1 VSVTISPQLRLL
13 VVIGFLVALAGATS
27 LMLMGRS
34 TGSDAAPKVIKPL
47 HPVAKHA
54 AKAPTAAKKHA
65 TARPAVHKAVVVAR
79 PKPVHA
85 VRPTP
90 RSVVKARAP
99 KAPLVTVKGLPAVLV
114 RALSAHPVVIVALYQ
129 VDRTAT
135 PAERLAA
142 RAGRTADAAVGIDRL
157 ALAEAEQGARDA
169 HAGFVGINVFR
180 QAEAAPL
187 TKLLGVLQDP
197 AVLVFKRPGTVFVQ
211 LNGFADK
218 DTVAQA
224 AANAALQQ

>member
-13 VVIGFLVALAGATS
+13 VVIGFVVALAGAAL
-27 LMLMGRS
+27 LMMMGRS

-47 HPVAKHA
+47 HPIAKHA
-54 AKAPTAAKKHA
+54 TNAPTAPGKHVA
-65 TARPAVHKAVVVAR
+65 ARPAVHKAVAR

-85 VRPTP
+85 VRPKP
-90 RSVVKARAP
+90 KAVVVPAAP

-114 RALSAHPVVIVALYQ
+114 HALNAHPVVIVALYQ

-135 PAERLAA
+135 PAQRLAA
-142 RAGRTADAAVGIDRL
+142 RTGKSADAAVGIDRL
-157 ALAEAEQGARDA
+157 ALAEAQQGARDA
-169 HAGFVGINVFR
+169 HSGFVGINVFR

-224 AANAALQQ
+224 AANAALAQ

>member
-13 VVIGFLVALAGATS
+13 VVIGFLVALAGATF

-34 TGSDAAPKVIKPL
+34 TGSDAAPMVIKPL

-54 AKAPTAAKKHA
+54 AKANTHVA
-65 TARPAVHKAVVVAR
+65 TRPAVHKAVVVRA
-79 PKPVHA
+79 KPVHA
-85 VRPTP
+85 VRPAQKA
-90 RSVVKARAP
+90 VVTARAP
-99 KAPLVTVKGLPAVLV
+99 KASLVTVKGLPPVLV
-114 RALSAHPVVIVALYQ
+114 RALNAHPVVIVALYQ

-135 PAERLAA
+135 PAQRLAA

-157 ALAEAEQGARDA
+157 ALAEAQQGARDA

>member
-13 VVIGFLVALAGATS
+13 VVIGFVVALAGAAL
-27 LMLMGRS
+27 LMMMGRS
-34 TGSDAAPKVIKPL
+34 TGSDAAPKLIKPL

-54 AKAPTAAKKHA
+54 EAAAKHVA
-65 TARPAVHKAVVVAR
+65 ARPAVHKAVVAR

-85 VRPTP
+85 VRPT
-90 RSVVKARAP
+90 RRAVVTTRAP

-114 RALSAHPVVIVALYQ
+114 RALNAHPVVIVALYQ

-135 PAERLAA
+135 AAQRVAA
-142 RAGRTADAAVGIDRL
+142 RAGMSADAAVGIDRL
-157 ALAEAEQGARDA
+157 ALAEAQQGARDA
-169 HAGFVGINVFR
+169 HSGFVGINVFR
-180 QAEAAPL
+180 QADAAPL

-224 AANAALQQ
+224 AANAALAQ

>member
-1 VSVTISPQLRLL
+1 MDVTISPQLRLL
-13 VVIGFLVALAGATS
+13 VVIGFVAALAGAAL
-27 LMLMGRS
+27 LMMMGRS
-34 TGSDAAPKVIKPL
+34 TGSDATPKVIRPL

-54 AKAPTAAKKHA
+54 TKAPTAAAKHLA
-65 TARPAVHKAVVVAR
+65 AKPAVHKTVAKA
-79 PKPVHA
+79 KPVHA
-85 VRPTP
+85 VRP
-90 RSVVKARAP
+90 KP
-99 KAPLVTVKGLPAVLV
+99 KAVVAPAVPKTPLVTVKGLPAVV
-114 RALSAHPVVIVALYQ
+114 VQALNAHPVVIVALYQ

-135 PAERLAA
+135 AAQRLAA
-142 RAGRTADAAVGIDRL
+142 RTGKSADAAVGIDRL
-157 ALAEAEQGARDA
+157 SLAEAQQGAHDA

-180 QAEAAPL
+180 QADAAPL

>member
-1 VSVTISPQLRLL
+1 
-13 VVIGFLVALAGATS
+13 
-27 LMLMGRS
+27 
-34 TGSDAAPKVIKPL
+34 
-47 HPVAKHA
+47 
-54 AKAPTAAKKHA
+54 
-65 TARPAVHKAVVVAR
+65 
-79 PKPVHA
+79 
-85 VRPTP
+85 
-90 RSVVKARAP
+90 
-99 KAPLVTVKGLPAVLV
+99 VTVKGLPAVLV

>member
-1 VSVTISPQLRLL
+1 MMT
-13 VVIGFLVALAGATS
+13 
-27 LMLMGRS
+27 GRS

-47 HPVAKHA
+47 HPIAKHA
-54 AKAPTAAKKHA
+54 ANAPTASTKHVVAK
-65 TARPAVHKAVVVAR
+65 PAVHKAVAK

-85 VRPTP
+85 VRPT
-90 RSVVKARAP
+90 AP
-99 KAPLVTVKGLPAVLV
+99 KAPLVTVKGLPGVLV
-114 RALSAHPVVIVALYQ
+114 DALNAHPVVIVALYQ

-135 PAERLAA
+135 AAQRLAA
-142 RAGRTADAAVGIDRL
+142 RAGKSADAAVGIDRL
-157 ALAEAEQGARDA
+157 ALAEAQQGARDA
-169 HAGFVGINVFR
+169 HSGFVGINVFR

-224 AANAALQQ
+224 AANAALAQ

>member
-1 VSVTISPQLRLL
+1 MSVTISPQLRLL
-13 VVIGFLVALAGATS
+13 VVIGFLVALAGAAS

-34 TGSDAAPKVIKPL
+34 TGSDAAPKAIKPL
-47 HPVAKHA
+47 HPIAKHA
-54 AKAPTAAKKHA
+54 TKAPATSKQHAAAK
-65 TARPAVHKAVVVAR
+65 PAVHKAVVK

-85 VRPTP
+85 VRPKP
-90 RSVVKARAP
+90 KAVVAVAPTAP
-99 KAPLVTVKGLPAVLV
+99 KTPLVTVKGLPPVLV
-114 RALSAHPVVIVALYQ
+114 HALNAHPVVIVALYQ

-135 PAERLAA
+135 AAQRLAA
-142 RAGRTADAAVGIDRL
+142 RAGKSPDAAVGIDRL
-157 ALAEAEQGARDA
+157 ALAEAQQGARDA
-169 HAGFVGINVFR
+169 HSGFVGINVFR
-180 QAEAAPL
+180 QADAAPL

-224 AANAALQQ
+224 AANAALAQ

>member
-90 RSVVKARAP
+90 KA
-99 KAPLVTVKGLPAVLV
+99 
-114 RALSAHPVVIVALYQ
+114 S
-129 VDRTAT
+129 
-135 PAERLAA
+135 
-142 RAGRTADAAVGIDRL
+142 
-157 ALAEAEQGARDA
+157 
-169 HAGFVGINVFR
+169 
-180 QAEAAPL
+180 
-187 TKLLGVLQDP
+187 
-197 AVLVFKRPGTVFVQ
+197 
-211 LNGFADK
+211 
-218 DTVAQA
+218 
-224 AANAALQQ
+224 